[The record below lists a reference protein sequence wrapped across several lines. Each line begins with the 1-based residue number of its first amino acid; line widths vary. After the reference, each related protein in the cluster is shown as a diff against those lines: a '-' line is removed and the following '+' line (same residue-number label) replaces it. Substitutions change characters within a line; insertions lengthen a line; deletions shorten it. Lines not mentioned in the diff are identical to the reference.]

1 MRHILTIARRE
12 IESYFVSPIAYSV
25 MTIFTFVSGLF
36 FSNMVVYYIRQAVVA
51 DAQIQRLGK
60 SEFQLDVPTVVL
72 SQFFQNE
79 AFLLMFALPLLTMGL
94 ITDERR
100 KGTLELLLTSP
111 LRPTELAVGKFLG
124 AFGFLA
130 AMLLPILPM
139 FYFLAQGGEWE
150 PGVVLSGVLGLLLIG
165 GAQIAMGLF
174 ISSLCENIL
183 VSAIGTYGLL
193 MTLQFIDTTASATRS
208 MWAEFLAYFSLHMR
222 HLNFTRGLVSLDDVF
237 FFGSL
242 VVLGLFL
249 TQRTIDAIR
258 YKRT

>member
-1 MRHILTIARRE
+1 MRHVFTIARRE
-12 IESYFVSPIAYSV
+12 VESYFVSPIAYSV

-36 FSNMVVYYIRQAVVA
+36 FSNMVVYYMRQAVIA
-51 DAQIQRLGK
+51 DAQIEKLGR

-72 SQFFQNE
+72 QQFFQNE

-111 LRPTELAVGKFLG
+111 VRAAELAAGKFFG
-124 AFGFLA
+124 AFSFLA
-130 AMLLPILPM
+130 ILLLPLLPM
-139 FYFLAQGGEWE
+139 FAFLAQGGEWE
-150 PGVVLSGVLGLLLIG
+150 PGVVFSGMLGLLLLG
-165 GAQIAMGLF
+165 GAQIAIGLF

-193 MTLQFIDTTASATRS
+193 ITLQFIDTTASATRS
-208 MWAEFLAYFSLHMR
+208 MWAEFLAYFSLYMR
-222 HLNFTRGLVSLDDVF
+222 HVNLTRGLVSADDVVF
-237 FFGSL
+237 FLSL

-258 YKRT
+258 FKRT

>member
-1 MRHILTIARRE
+1 MRHVLTIARRE

-36 FSNMVVYYIRQAVVA
+36 FSNMVVYYIRQSVIA
-51 DAQIQRLGK
+51 DSQIERLGR
-60 SEFQLDVPTVVL
+60 SDFQLDVPTVIL
-72 SQFFQNE
+72 QQFFQNE

-100 KGTLELLLTSP
+100 RGTLELLLTSP
-111 LRPTELAVGKFLG
+111 VRASELAAGKFLG
-124 AFGFLA
+124 AFGFLV
-130 AMLLPILPM
+130 AMVVPIVPM

-150 PGVVLSGVLGLLLIG
+150 PGVVASGVLGLLLLG

-208 MWAEFLAYFSLHMR
+208 MWAEFLAYFSLYMR
-222 HLNFTRGLVSLDDVF
+222 HINLTRGLISADDVAF
-237 FFGSL
+237 FLSL

-249 TQRTIDAIR
+249 TQRTIEAIR
-258 YKRT
+258 FKRT